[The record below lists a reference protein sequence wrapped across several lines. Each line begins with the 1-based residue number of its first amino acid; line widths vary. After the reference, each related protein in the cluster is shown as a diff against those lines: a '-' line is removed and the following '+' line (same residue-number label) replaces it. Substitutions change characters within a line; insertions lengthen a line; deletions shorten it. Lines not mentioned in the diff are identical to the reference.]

1 MKFSQTTFCRM
12 LLGFFL
18 ITSVAC
24 SDHPQESITM
34 IDSGSW
40 YSIGFEWPHD
50 GKPYETEHFIVF
62 SDAAS
67 LESRKYLADAGEEV
81 FFELRTQ
88 FEVVDDT
95 IFRYPDGQN
104 KIHIYAYKEYFPKEW
119 GGQAYYG
126 GYMIYSPDHV
136 ERGKEGHTDPEI
148 YIPVVK
154 HELTHVMQNLILGK
168 LDNSLVDVW
177 LSEGLA
183 ETISQSNPDKRIE
196 NLESMTELISKFG
209 SLNPISMHLYEYPD
223 VENVVAEYY
232 YPMFQLAVTYLT
244 DPEGGG
250 RRMRDLKDLLIDV
263 KNGKQFSV
271 AFEERWNI
279 GLEDFEDQ
287 FFVIMEDYL
296 KSK

>member
-1 MKFSQTTFCRM
+1 
-12 LLGFFL
+12 
-18 ITSVAC
+18 
-24 SDHPQESITM
+24 M

-95 IFRYPDGQN
+95 IFRYPEGQN

-250 RRMRDLKDLLIDV
+250 RRMRDLKDLLVDV